1 MDRRLLDAAQAGNV
15 DALHQLLRENPLILH
30 TTALASAENPLHI
43 SSISGQVDFVKELMR
58 LKPDFTKEL
67 NQDGFSPIHMAAANG
82 NQDVVMEL
90 LTFDSKLGHLKG
102 RDEKTPLHCAAMKG
116 KVDVV
121 QVILSACKE
130 CIEDVTMRKET
141 ALHLAVKNSQ
151 YEAVRVLVE
160 CVRETKREDVLNMKD
175 EHGNTILHLATWR
188 KQRQASSNI
197 QCRNMLDFQYSSPNI
212 FLYHIH

>member
-15 DALHQLLRENPLILH
+15 EDLHQLLRENPLILH

-43 SSISGQVDFVKELMR
+43 SSISGHVDFVKELIR
-58 LKPDFTKEL
+58 LKPDFIKEL

-82 NQDVVMEL
+82 HQE
-90 LTFDSKLGHLKG
+90 G
-102 RDEKTPLHCAAMKG
+102 RSMLFG
-116 KVDVV
+116 
-121 QVILSACKE
+121 VILSACKE
-130 CIEDVTMRKET
+130 CIEDVTVQKEI

-160 CVRETKREDVLNMKD
+160 KVREMRREDVLNMKD

-188 KQRQASSNI
+188 KQRQASSSI
-197 QCRNMLDFQYSSPNI
+197 QCRNMLYILHQIAF
-212 FLYHIH
+212 FIHSH